1 MDFATTHILVLLGI
15 LLEAFFSGSEIG
27 MVSVN
32 RIKIKHLAD
41 DGSSAARSILKL
53 LENPERLFTTTSLG
67 TNLAMVASTA
77 VFTAFM
83 VSHFGASGEWM
94 AMMIISPLIFFVGEI
109 IPKIIFQH
117 RADSVMLFMIYPL
130 FFFYKI
136 LSPFT
141 SWLSKASAKFTNS
154 VQLAST
160 AEHNTFSRDQLRGV
174 LSLESQTVDLGATE
188 KKIIHNIFNFG
199 ELRAE
204 HCMVP
209 LIQMIAIK
217 DTATLAEAHV
227 VANDSGFSRVPVFHE
242 RMYNLI
248 GILNTFDLL
257 DQPVDHTLITN
268 LIRPAYYI
276 PPSKKVDDLLKELQ
290 QRGLHIAIVVDEYG
304 GCIGLITIEDLLE
317 KIVGEIEDEYDKP
330 EKTYETYADG
340 GYLVDGSTEISVLND
355 ALNWDLP
362 SGDFETLA
370 GLTID
375 RLERIPNSGDQLLVG
390 SYRLTVKEASKR
402 KIQSLIIRKLNP
414 QQETKMDKK
423 TRPFKIS

>member
-1 MDFATTHILVLLGI
+1 MDFATTLILVLLGI

-32 RIKIKHLAD
+32 RIKMKQLAD
-41 DGSSAARSILKL
+41 EGSSAANSIMEL
-53 LENPERLFTTTSLG
+53 LGNPERLFTTTSFG
-67 TNLAMVASTA
+67 TNLAMVTSTA

-83 VSHFGASGEWM
+83 VTHFGESGEWM

-117 RADSVMLFMIYPL
+117 RADSVMLFMVYPL
-130 FFFYKI
+130 DFFCKAFA
-136 LSPFT
+136 PFT
-141 SWLSKASAKFTNS
+141 SWLSKTSAKVTS
-154 VQLAST
+154 RVQLGS
-160 AEHNTFSRDQLRGV
+160 EGDHKTFSRDQLRGV
-174 LSLESQTVDLGATE
+174 LSLEFQTVDLGATE
-188 KKIIHNIFNFG
+188 KKIIHNIFSFG
-199 ELRAE
+199 ELRVE

-217 DTATLAEAHV
+217 DTATMKEAHD
-227 VANDSGFSRVPVFHE
+227 VANDSGFSRVPVFHD

-257 DQPVDHTLITN
+257 DQPVDNTPITS

-276 PPSKKVDDLLKELQ
+276 PQSKKIDDLLKELQ
-290 QRGLHIAIVVDEYG
+290 QKGLHIAIVVDEYG

-330 EKTYETYADG
+330 EKTYQPYADG
-340 GYLVDGSTEISVLND
+340 GYLVEGNTEISVLND
-355 ALNWDLP
+355 GLNWDLP

-370 GLTID
+370 GLALD
-375 RLERIPNSGDQLLVG
+375 RLERIPNPGDQVMVG
-390 SYRLTVKEASKR
+390 PYRITIKEASKR
-402 KIQSLIIRKLNP
+402 KIQSLIIRKLEP
-414 QQETKMDKK
+414 SQETNGS
-423 TRPFKIS
+423 TPPSES

>member
-1 MDFATTHILVLLGI
+1 MDFATTLILVLLGI

-32 RIKIKHLAD
+32 RIKMKQLAE
-41 DGSSAARSILKL
+41 DGNSAARSILKL

-77 VFTAFM
+77 IFTAFM
-83 VSHFGASGEWM
+83 VTHFGDSGEWM
-94 AMMIISPLIFFVGEI
+94 AMLIISPLIFFGGEI
-109 IPKIIFQH
+109 IPKVIFQH
-117 RADSVMLFMIYPL
+117 RADTLMLLMVYPL
-130 FFFYKI
+130 IFFNKI

-141 SWLSKASAKFTNS
+141 SWLSKTSAKVTNQ

-160 AEHNTFSRDQLRGV
+160 EEHKTFSRDQLRKV
-174 LSLESQTVDLGATE
+174 LSLESQTVDLGVTE

-204 HCMVP
+204 HCMGP
-209 LIQMIAIK
+209 LIQMTAIK
-217 DTATLAEAHV
+217 DTATLREAHD

-257 DQPVDHTLITN
+257 DQPVDDTPITS
-268 LIRPAYYI
+268 LIRPAYYV
-276 PPSKKVDDLLKELQ
+276 PPNKKIDDLLKELQ
-290 QRGLHIAIVVDEYG
+290 QRGLHMAIVVDEYG

-330 EKTYETYADG
+330 ERTYKPYADG
-340 GYLVDGSTEISVLND
+340 GYLVEGGTEISVLND
-355 ALNWDLP
+355 TLSWDLP
-362 SGDFETLA
+362 VGDFDTLA
-370 GLTID
+370 GLAID
-375 RLERIPNSGDQLLVG
+375 RLERIPNPGDQVMVG
-390 SYRLTVKEASKR
+390 LYRITVKEASKR
-402 KIQSLIIRKLNP
+402 KIQSLIIRKLDPAQNNDNNNEP
-414 QQETKMDKK
+414 
-423 TRPFKIS
+423 PSA

>member
-1 MDFATTHILVLLGI
+1 MDFATTLILVSLGI

-32 RIKIKHLAD
+32 RIKMKQLSD

-53 LENPERLFTTTSLG
+53 LDNPERLFATTSLG
-67 TNLAMVASTA
+67 TNLTMVTSTT

-83 VSHFGASGEWM
+83 VTHFGDSGEWM
-94 AMMIISPLIFFVGEI
+94 AMIIIAPLIFFAGEI

-117 RADSVMLFMIYPL
+117 RADSLMLFMVYPL
-130 FFFYKI
+130 VFFYKI
-136 LSPFT
+136 LSPFI
-141 SWLSKASAKFTNS
+141 SWLSKASAKITNR
-154 VQLAST
+154 VQLAS
-160 AEHNTFSRDQLRGV
+160 ADEPKTFSRDQLRKI
-174 LSLESQTVDLGATE
+174 LSLESQTVDLGITE

-209 LIQMIAIK
+209 LIQMTAIK
-217 DTATLAEAHV
+217 DTATMTEAHEA
-227 VANDSGFSRVPVFHE
+227 ANDSGFSRMPVFHE

-257 DQPVDHTLITN
+257 DQPVDDTPMTH
-268 LIRPAYYI
+268 LIRPAYYV
-276 PPSKKVDDLLKELQ
+276 PPNKKIDDLLKELQ
-290 QRGLHIAIVVDEYG
+290 QRGLHMAIVVDEYG

-330 EKTYETYADG
+330 EKTYKPYADG
-340 GYLVDGSTEISVLND
+340 GYLVEGSTEIGILNE

-362 SGDFETLA
+362 SGEFETLA
-370 GLTID
+370 GLVIN
-375 RLERIPNSGDQLLVG
+375 RLERIPNPGDQVMVN
-390 SYRLTVKEASKR
+390 SYRITVKEASKR
-402 KIQSLIIRKLNP
+402 KLQSMIVRKLD
-414 QQETKMDKK
+414 QEPGVDKE
-423 TRPFKIS
+423 TPDT

>member
-1 MDFATTHILVLLGI
+1 MDFATTLILVLLGI

-32 RIKIKHLAD
+32 RIKMKQLAE
-41 DGSSAARSILKL
+41 DGNSAARSVLKL
-53 LENPERLFTTTSLG
+53 LDNPERLFTTTSLG
-67 TNLAMVASTA
+67 TNLAMVTSTA
-77 VFTAFM
+77 IFTAFM
-83 VSHFGASGEWM
+83 VTYFGDSGEWM
-94 AMMIISPLIFFVGEI
+94 AMLIISPLIFFVGEI
-109 IPKIIFQH
+109 IPKVIFQH
-117 RADSVMLFMIYPL
+117 RADSLMLFMVYPL
-130 FFFYKI
+130 TFFYKI

-141 SWLSKASAKFTNS
+141 SWLSKTSAKVTS
-154 VQLAST
+154 RVQLAST
-160 AEHNTFSRDQLRGV
+160 EEHKTFSRDQLRGV
-174 LSLESQTVDLGATE
+174 LSLESQTVDLGVTE

-209 LIQMIAIK
+209 LIQMIAIR
-217 DTATLAEAHV
+217 DTATMQEAHD

-257 DQPVDHTLITN
+257 DQSTDNTPITS

-276 PPSKKVDDLLKELQ
+276 PPIKKIDDLLKELQ
-290 QRGLHIAIVVDEYG
+290 QRGLHMAIVVDEYG

-330 EKTYETYADG
+330 EKIYEPYADG

-355 ALNWDLP
+355 TLNWDLP
-362 SGDFETLA
+362 GGDFETLA
-370 GLTID
+370 GLAID
-375 RLERIPNSGDQLLVG
+375 RLERIPNSGDQVVVG
-390 SYRLTVKEASKR
+390 SYRITVKEASKR
-402 KIQSLIIRKLNP
+402 KIQSLIIRKL
-414 QQETKMDKK
+414 DSSKK
-423 TRPFKIS
+423 TSTNEKTPAS

>member
-1 MDFATTHILVLLGI
+1 MDFATTLILVLLGI

-32 RIKIKHLAD
+32 RIKMKQLAE
-41 DGSSAARSILKL
+41 DGNSAAQSVLKL
-53 LENPERLFTTTSLG
+53 IDNPERLFTTTSLG

-83 VSHFGASGEWM
+83 VTHFNESGEWM
-94 AMMIISPLIFFVGEI
+94 AMLIISPLIFFVGEI
-109 IPKIIFQH
+109 IPKVIFQH
-117 RADSVMLFMIYPL
+117 RADSLMLFMIYPL
-130 FFFYKI
+130 IFFYKI
-136 LSPFT
+136 LSPLT
-141 SWLSKASAKFTNS
+141 SWLSKASARFTRR

-160 AEHNTFSRDQLRGV
+160 EEHKTFSRDQLRGI
-174 LSLESQTVDLGATE
+174 LSLESQTVDLGTTE

-209 LIQMIAIK
+209 LVQMIAIR
-217 DTATLAEAHV
+217 DIATMQEAHN

-242 RMYNLI
+242 KMYNLM

-257 DQPVDHTLITN
+257 SQPVDSTPITS

-276 PPSKKVDDLLKELQ
+276 PPSKKIDDLLKELQ
-290 QRGLHIAIVVDEYG
+290 QRGLHMAIVVDEYG

-330 EKTYETYADG
+330 ETTYKPYADG
-340 GYLVDGSTEISVLND
+340 GYLVEGGTEISVLND
-355 ALNWDLP
+355 NLNWDLP

-370 GLTID
+370 GLAID
-375 RLERIPNSGDQLLVG
+375 RLERIPNSGDQIVVD
-390 SYRLTVKEASKR
+390 SYRITVKEASKR
-402 KIQSLIIRKLNP
+402 KIQSLIVRKLDP
-414 QQETKMDKK
+414 ETNTNGK
-423 TRPFKIS
+423 TS